1 MMSDESAV
9 ADESIT
15 KMVARVGRWWHSRC
29 YESAAVSPGAG
40 PAKSGSMWNNR
51 ALLAE
56 CEEWGTSLKLMV
68 CHARVPDIRR
78 VASI

>member
-1 MMSDESAV
+1 MMNDESAV

-15 KMVARVGRWWHSRC
+15 KMVAKVGRWWYSQC
-29 YESAAVSPGAG
+29 YENAAVPSPGLG
-40 PAKSGSMWNNR
+40 SNKSMWSDK

-68 CHARVPDIRR
+68 CHARVPESRGR